1 MPIPFLRGAPLT
13 VGASAAVFGLL
24 GSLVYYGRRGGS
36 SMIRSE
42 AMGYATTLFI
52 MGFILPGVDNYAHAG
67 GFLGGYLSAIWL
79 DPLKP
84 ERMDHLF
91 YAAICIGLTVLAILT
106 SVITVMI

>member
-1 MPIPFLRGAPLT
+1 MT
-13 VGASAAVFGLL
+13 VGASAAIFGLL
-24 GSLVYYGRRGGS
+24 GALVYYGNRGGS

-42 AMGYATTLFI
+42 ALGYAVTLGI

-67 GFLGGYLSAIWL
+67 GFVGGYLTGVWL

-91 YAAICIGLTVLAILT
+91 MAAICLAITAL
-106 SVITVMI
+106 SVLVSVVTAFYLLLS